1 MSNSTGTD
9 GLLASSVKGV
19 YYLIMLQLMS
29 RLVTF
34 ILHQIVLRFTSAE
47 TLGIASVQFELL
59 LSTILFLSREGFRC
73 ALLRS
78 QDTTTSSSKSPLG
91 VVDTTPEGI
100 EQKTTNVAYIPTC
113 LGLITTILACSYFLS
128 FDQTCP
134 HYHLSVVIFG
144 VAAMA
149 ELLIEPLFIFALQ
162 RLYFQVR
169 VSVEGVAVVLRCLV
183 TFGLTILG
191 SRGGGENSYGV
202 LAFAIAQ
209 LVFGITMMVG
219 YLGFFAMEVSKG
231 NISLESLYPRRLV
244 SADGRVYWFD
254 RTLLDL
260 SITLTKQSLLK
271 HVLTEG
277 DKMLITALS
286 TDENQGVYAFVV
298 NYGSLVVR
306 ILFQPL
312 EETGRTLFS
321 KVLSISPDQKESAIT
336 TVTDVL
342 VVIIRFHVLLGLLF
356 VCFATNY
363 TSTLIDLLVGKEWST
378 VRNAPQVLSAYCLYV
393 PMMGINGITEAF
405 VQSAASSS
413 DLTRQSYAMIGF
425 SICFILAGYLWMSV
439 WDFGAIGLVMANM
452 VNVGIRITYS
462 LHFIKK
468 YVGAQSSKLYIRQW
482 IPHRLTV
489 AAFAASWA
497 ITRWS
502 YHHIGWQTLDQKAKH
517 VSVGVACFGVVCAVI
532 YKKEQSFL
540 RDLMRLAKGRKQD

>member
-1 MSNSTGTD
+1 D
-9 GLLASSVKGV
+9 GVLASSVKGV

-34 ILHQIVLRFTSAE
+34 VLHQVVLRFTSAE

-73 ALLRS
+73 ALLRRI
-78 QDTTTSSSKSPLG
+78 L
-91 VVDTTPEGI
+91 DTTPEGV
-100 EQKTTNVAYIPTC
+100 EQKTTNVSYIPTC

-134 HYHLSVVIFG
+134 HYHLSVIIFG

-149 ELLIEPLFIFALQ
+149 ELVIEPLFILALQ

-191 SRGGGENSYGV
+191 SRGNGENTYGV

-209 LVFGITMMVG
+209 LVFGLTMMVG

-231 NISLESLYPRRLV
+231 NIALRSLYPL
-244 SADGRVYWFD
+244 YWFD

-271 HVLTEG
+271 HILTEG

-286 TDENQGVYAFVV
+286 TDDNQGIYAFVV

-321 KVLSISPDQKESAIT
+321 KVLSVSPDQKENSIT

-342 VVIIRFHVLLGLLF
+342 LVIIRFHVLLGLLF

-425 SICFILAGYLWMSV
+425 SICFMLAGYLWMSV

-452 VNVGIRITYS
+452 VNVSIRIVYS
-462 LHFIKK
+462 LHFI
-468 YVGAQSSKLYIRQW
+468 
-482 IPHRLTV
+482 
-489 AAFAASWA
+489 
-497 ITRWS
+497 
-502 YHHIGWQTLDQKAKH
+502 
-517 VSVGVACFGVVCAVI
+517 
-532 YKKEQSFL
+532 
-540 RDLMRLAKGRKQD
+540 

>member
-1 MSNSTGTD
+1 MPNSAGTD
-9 GLLASSVKGV
+9 GVLASSVKGV

-34 ILHQIVLRFTSAE
+34 VLHQVVLRFTSAE

-78 QDTTTSSSKSPLG
+78 QETKTSSSESFLG
-91 VVDTTPEGI
+91 ILDTTPEGV
-100 EQKTTNVAYIPTC
+100 EQKTTNVSYIPTC

-134 HYHLSVVIFG
+134 HYHLSVIIFG

-149 ELLIEPLFIFALQ
+149 ELVIEPLFILALQ

-191 SRGGGENSYGV
+191 SRGNGENTYGV

-209 LVFGITMMVG
+209 LVFGLTMMVG

-231 NISLESLYPRRLV
+231 NIALRSLYPRRLV
-244 SADGRVYWFD
+244 STDGKVYWFD

-271 HVLTEG
+271 HILTEG

-286 TDENQGVYAFVV
+286 TDDNQGIYAFVV

-321 KVLSISPDQKESAIT
+321 KVLSVSPDQKENSIT

-342 VVIIRFHVLLGLLF
+342 LVIIRFHVLLGLLF

-425 SICFILAGYLWMSV
+425 SICFMLAGYLWMSV

-452 VNVGIRITYS
+452 VNVSIRIVYS
-462 LHFIKK
+462 LHFIKT
-468 YVGAQSSKLYIRQW
+468 YVGAQRNKLHIRNW
-482 IPHRLTV
+482 MPRRLTMG
-489 AAFAASWA
+489 AFASSWA

-502 YHHIGWQTLDQKAKH
+502 LHHIGWQTLDQKARH
-517 VSVGVACFGVVCAVI
+517 ISVGVACFSVVCAV
-532 YKKEQSFL
+532 
-540 RDLMRLAKGRKQD
+540 M